1 MAITDK
7 RHNGR
12 NTYRTDAAK
21 FLYGGRLDNM
31 FKASNKIVNGMED
44 PSFFAFNF
52 GIHPSTT
59 GLFAIETGMKTM
71 EYDLN
76 IDRNYGVLTY
86 MKNAISPNTALSTNA
101 TGESIEQADL
111 SNMYMKD
118 AAGNL
123 VPNPAA
129 KGLNITFSK
138 EYENMKK
145 FVHGFEEITKNHP
158 YMMQSVE
165 GLQDAYKK
173 FYNSHKESYLG
184 GGTDTKLKITCL
196 ESLDLRM
203 SALFDS
209 YFRAVYN
216 HTYRRMNIPRNLLR
230 FDCWV
235 LVHDLRNIRTDN
247 ATLLSALNGEPV
259 TERIVNNLSTILFNF
274 KNCMFDIDEIGT
286 MLETVN
292 NAEANQT
299 KFSFNIIYNDVD
311 IRVNSL
317 ADILEAK
324 EEQES
329 TLSEPYRQY
338 YDLLDVHSLNDEL
351 NSLNLS
357 GLMANIGSSI
367 FNYATQ
373 GSSMG
378 NIYDDS
384 WAGILSSMMS
394 SISNVGVSSILNS
407 AMGKGMGILKSKTN
421 EVMEKMHGWAE
432 KEEPVSYS
440 STTGVARAPR
450 PVKPQNSG
458 IGNENV
464 YGETNHEPVA
474 FSGENVYSNV
484 HVQEPEQMV
493 NENIYTD
500 APNAHEA
507 LVEDNVYDILPE
519 TPAPDFNESVLTPPA
534 PAEPFT
540 GGMADMSSNSTHENL
555 QGGQVFNPPAPA
567 EPYLGEDADMSSNA
581 THEDIEPVKV
591 FEAPPEVLQPD
602 SLGTVYTFTSTS
614 VTKAESIP
622 DVEIPTNVY
631 DRVIESVSKAIPIEK
646 IFIAPKEHKKM
657 KNEKTSTPIRET
669 KESSMEQMNVYA
681 ENAKE
686 QITIF
691 LQQLG
696 IKNIVF
702 MD

>member
-12 NTYRTDAAK
+12 NTYRTDTAK

-52 GIHPSTT
+52 GIHPSHT
-59 GLFAIETGMKTM
+59 GLFGKETAMNNM
-71 EYDLN
+71 IYNMNFDN
-76 IDRNYGVLTY
+76 NYSVLTY
-86 MKNAISPNTALSTNA
+86 MKNAISPNTALSTNV
-101 TGESIEQADL
+101 TGSSIEQADL
-111 SNMYMKD
+111 SSMYMKD

-123 VPNPAA
+123 VPNPAT
-129 KGLNITFSK
+129 KGMNITFSK
-138 EYENMKK
+138 EYEDMKK

-158 YMMQSVE
+158 YMMQSID

-173 FYNSHKESYLG
+173 YYNSHKDSYLG
-184 GGTDTKLKITCL
+184 GGNDSKLKITCL
-196 ESLDLRM
+196 EALDLRM

-209 YFRAVYN
+209 YFRAVYS
-216 HTYRRMNIPRNLLR
+216 HKYRRMNVPRNLLM

-235 LVHDLRNIRTDN
+235 LVHDLRNIRADN
-247 ATLLSALNGEPV
+247 STLLSAINGAPV
-259 TERIVNNLSTILFNF
+259 TDRIVNNLSTILFVF
-274 KNCMFDIDEIGT
+274 KNCIFDIDEIGT

-299 KFSFNIIYNDVD
+299 KFSFNIIYNDVEV
-311 IRVNSL
+311 RLNSI

-324 EEQES
+324 EENAAS
-329 TLSEPYRQY
+329 VSEPYRKY
-338 YDLLDVHSLNDEL
+338 YDLLDIHQLNDEL
-351 NSLNLS
+351 GTLNLS
-357 GLMANIGSSI
+357 NVMANIGSSI

-394 SISNVGVSSILNS
+394 SINNVGVSSILNS
-407 AMGKGMGILKSKTN
+407 AIGKGTSILKSKTN
-421 EVMEKMHGWAE
+421 EVMEKLHGWAE
-432 KEEPVSYS
+432 REEPVSYS

-450 PVKPQNSG
+450 PVEMQNSG

-464 YGETNHEPVA
+464 YGETNHEPVT
-474 FSGENVYSNV
+474 FSGENVYSNM
-484 HVQEPEQMV
+484 HVQEPEQIV

-507 LVEDNVYDILPE
+507 LAEDNVYGTLPE

-555 QGGQVFNPPAPA
+555 QGGQAFSPPAPA
-567 EPYLGEDADMSSNA
+567 APYLGEDADMSSNA
-581 THEDIEPVKV
+581 THEDIEPGKV
-591 FEAPPEVLQPD
+591 FEAPPEALQPD

-631 DRVIESVSKAIPIEK
+631 DRVIESVSKPIPIEK
-646 IFIAPKEHKKM
+646 IFIAPKEHEKM
-657 KNEKTSTPIRET
+657 VNEKTSTPIRET

-681 ENAKE
+681 ENTKE
-686 QITIF
+686 QIRAE
-691 LQQLG
+691 
-696 IKNIVF
+696 IKSIGNVY
-702 MD
+702 